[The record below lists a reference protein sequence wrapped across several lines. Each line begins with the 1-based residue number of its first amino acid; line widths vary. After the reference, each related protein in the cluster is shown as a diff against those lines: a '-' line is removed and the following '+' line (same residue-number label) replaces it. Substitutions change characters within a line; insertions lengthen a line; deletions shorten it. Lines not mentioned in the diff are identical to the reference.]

1 LFSFFP
7 SLESESIAKNVFSYL
22 VTLNSRASDVVKN
35 GYTYVQ
41 EIPTFNFETYEQMI
55 DNDLTLSN
63 NLLGNVTA
71 IGKEVTIQ

>member
-1 LFSFFP
+1 MFSFFP

>member
-1 LFSFFP
+1 
-7 SLESESIAKNVFSYL
+7 

>member
-7 SLESESIAKNVFSYL
+7 SLESENIAKNVFSYL